1 MGLGE
6 EMGTR
11 SREQGA
17 GAGGC
22 AAGVTLNANGS
33 CQPVLSTVAFWKLR
47 SCHLGTEIN
56 TEKKRTAHGI
66 HFNRHFG
73 EYKINKLIFK
83 FIHIFYCFS

>member
-56 TEKKRTAHGI
+56 TEKKGQPMGFI
-66 HFNRHFG
+66 
-73 EYKINKLIFK
+73 LIGTSENIK
-83 FIHIFYCFS
+83 